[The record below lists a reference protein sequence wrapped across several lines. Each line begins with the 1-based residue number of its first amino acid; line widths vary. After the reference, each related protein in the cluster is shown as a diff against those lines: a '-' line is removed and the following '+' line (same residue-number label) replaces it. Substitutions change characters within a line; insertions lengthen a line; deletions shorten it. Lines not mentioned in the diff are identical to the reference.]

1 MTNHNQNTSINTVE
15 KNKDT
20 SLDRD
25 TEQYLHRIGQK
36 YYHHLLAKRHKA
48 GRFLD
53 EGTTE
58 EIPGWPYPYTKE
70 SK

>member
-1 MTNHNQNTSINTVE
+1 MSTHDRITQPNSME

-25 TEQYLHRIGQK
+25 TEQYLQRVGQK

-48 GRFLD
+48 GRFLE

-70 SK
+70 EE